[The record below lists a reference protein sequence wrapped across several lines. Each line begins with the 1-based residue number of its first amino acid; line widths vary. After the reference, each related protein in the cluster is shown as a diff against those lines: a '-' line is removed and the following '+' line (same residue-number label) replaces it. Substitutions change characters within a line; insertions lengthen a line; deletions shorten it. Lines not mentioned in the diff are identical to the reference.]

1 VGLCFPGVHQ
11 AVFSL
16 VAYAVLSFI
25 IAISSPA
32 QSPAVYWV
40 QIDIDASAK
49 DADHMIGVHLHNYG
63 WTKQ

>member
-1 VGLCFPGVHQ
+1 MFFQGVHQ
-11 AVFSL
+11 AVFSPRGL
-16 VAYAVLSFI
+16 RSSDLI
-25 IAISSPA
+25 IAISLQA

-49 DADHMIGVHLHNYG
+49 DADHMIGVHLHNYR